1 MISVR
6 NLTFHYGKTRVYH
19 DFSLEIPDGQ
29 VCLVTGING
38 VGKSTLL
45 RLLAGVLL
53 PQEGGITYGAKLGT
67 VPKRKIGFISD
78 RLSIYES
85 VKVRQAIR
93 LHGKVFGCDQFDDR
107 LIQHTRIGLD
117 QRIQELSIGQRT
129 ILHLSLILS
138 TQPELLL
145 IDEVIHSLDAYLRR
159 VFLEEVIRHLAE
171 RDITVVM
178 VNVNFHDI
186 ENLLDRVILIKDGRI
201 AVDEPIAALKEKVR
215 KVAQADAL
223 RADVPCI
230 YRHPR
235 SGFDEYFIYPFS
247 ERLRPLLAGEVQ
259 DMNLTEIV
267 AAFIGG
273 EYA

>member
-1 MISVR
+1 MITVS
-6 NLTFHYGKTRVYH
+6 NLAFRYGKTKVYQ

-45 RLLAGVLL
+45 RLLAGVLI
-53 PQEGGITYGAKLGT
+53 PQQGTITYGPKLGP

-85 VKVRQAIR
+85 FQVRQVIK
-93 LHGKVFGCDQFDDR
+93 LHGQVFGVDHFEDALVR
-107 LIQHTRIGLD
+107 HTRIDLG
-117 QRIQELSIGQRT
+117 QRIKELSIGQRT

-138 TQPELLL
+138 TKPELLL
-145 IDEVIHSLDAYLRR
+145 IDEVIHSLDAYLRKL
-159 VFLEEVIRHLAE
+159 FLEEVIRHLAE
-171 RDITVVM
+171 RDIPLVM

-186 ENLLDRVILIKDGRI
+186 EHLLDRVILIKNGQI
-201 AVDEPIAALKEKVR
+201 AVDEPIEVLKDKIKR
-215 KVAQADAL
+215 VAQVGELPAE
-223 RADVPCI
+223 VPCI
-230 YRHPR
+230 YRYPR
-235 SGFDEYFIYPFS
+235 AGFDEYFVYPYS
-247 ERLRPLLAGEVQ
+247 DSIKSLLEGEVQ

-267 AAFIGG
+267 TAFIGG